1 MKTIAASLLQAVTRR
16 ATDCSTP
23 ASDQPMSILIVD
35 DEEGIRRYLDRV
47 LSGAGYRT
55 TIAVDGA
62 DAIAVAAREGRFD
75 LLLTDVAMPKM
86 TGAEL
91 ARRMRLTDPDL
102 KVLYLTGCTDQLF
115 EEKATLWR
123 EEAFLEKPSSI
134 KAIAQAVALLLFGQ
148 LDPAFQPVRR
158 TRRANGT
165 TRTSSI

>member
-16 ATDCSTP
+16 AADCSTP

-35 DEEGIRRYLDRV
+35 DEEGIRRYVDRV

-115 EEKATLWR
+115 EEKATLWH
-123 EEAFLEKPSSI
+123 EEAFLEKPCT
-134 KAIAQAVALLLFGQ
+134 AAGLLQAVSLAVTGK
-148 LDPAFQPVRR
+148 V
-158 TRRANGT
+158 T
-165 TRTSSI
+165 

>member
-16 ATDCSTP
+16 AADCSTP

-35 DEEGIRRYLDRV
+35 DEEGIRRYVDRV
-47 LSGAGYRT
+47 LSRAGYRT

-102 KVLYLTGCTDQLF
+102 KVLYLTGCSDQLF
-115 EEKATLWR
+115 DEKATLWD
-123 EEAFLEKPSSI
+123 EEAFLEKPCT
-134 KAIAQAVALLLFGQ
+134 AAGLLQAVSLAVTGK
-148 LDPAFQPVRR
+148 V
-158 TRRANGT
+158 T
-165 TRTSSI
+165 

>member
-35 DEEGIRRYLDRV
+35 DEEGVRRYVDRV

-55 TIAVDGA
+55 TIAIDGA
-62 DAIAVAAREGRFD
+62 DAIAASAREGRFD

-91 ARRMRLTDPDL
+91 ARRLRLNDPDL
-102 KVLYLTGCTDQLF
+102 KVLYLTGCSDQLF
-115 EEKATLWR
+115 EEKATLWQ
-123 EEAFLEKPSSI
+123 EEAFLEKPCTV
-134 KAIAQAVALLLFGQ
+134 AGLLQAVSLAVTGKM
-148 LDPAFQPVRR
+148 
-158 TRRANGT
+158 T
-165 TRTSSI
+165 